1 VHYTRRVSRNCHV
14 AAVLIACC
22 AVSACGLD
30 SSDLAAFQH
39 SASGPEK
46 LRAILRSP
54 DRDGPLRAEA
64 ALRLLDL
71 PRSDVDGRALLFAEL
86 LPLDAAGKRA
96 IMPAFKEGL
105 SRRMQTRRGDSP
117 SLSAIRAKDA
127 GAKVLGLLEPDERA
141 LLGSELLHFLAE
153 DVPRRADVGE
163 LDLEQIA
170 KQIGPSSAKTL
181 VAELRDSLDAES
193 LARLARVIDAHAE
206 PSLRAQAAARLVA
219 LERAYRVSPADDVAA
234 RERALKDLFLPSLG
248 RFTDQPVLRARLIE
262 IAGSSTIELD
272 QRRYALELLALR
284 CAEAELDPLL
294 ALAQNDA
301 APPELRVLALSR
313 AGEVGNRRAL
323 PVMLVLLAD
332 RKHHALR
339 RRAGELSL
347 ALGGNEVVHSFFR
360 TLPTGWGMNYG
371 KAEIDA
377 YGDQLVK
384 LVPDIS
390 LLLLLG
396 EKLHSSFW
404 WNRVMALRY
413 FASRGTA
420 EDVWR
425 IRQHVHDLLPIL
437 ADGYPRDH
445 TVGLEAESALAMAT
459 QRLHASGAKRRP
471 YLYVPPSAAAPDAGP
486 PMPAAPAHAAPAHA
500 TPVPSATPS
509 PTEPAPSG
517 GELGEAPQ

>member
-1 VHYTRRVSRNCHV
+1 VGLTSSRAVHYTGRVSRLCSL
-14 AAVLIACC
+14 ATLITCCIACC
-22 AVSACGLD
+22 APSACSLD

-46 LRAILRSP
+46 LRAILRSAN
-54 DRDGPLRAEA
+54 RDGPLRAEA

-71 PRSDVDGRALLFAEL
+71 PRSDVDGRSLLFAEL

-96 IMPAFKEGL
+96 ILPGFKEGL
-105 SRRMQTRRGDSP
+105 SRRMQTRRGEAP
-117 SLSAIRAKDA
+117 SQSAIRAKDA
-127 GAKVLGLLEPDERA
+127 GAKVLGLLEPEERA

-163 LDLEQIA
+163 LTLEQIA
-170 KQIGPSSAKTL
+170 KQIGPSSAKAL
-181 VAELRDSLDAES
+181 LGELRDTLDAES
-193 LARLARVIDAHAE
+193 LARLARVIDTHAE
-206 PSLRAQAAARLVA
+206 PAQRAHAAARLVA

-234 RERALKDLFLPSLG
+234 RERALATLYLPSLG
-248 RFTDQPVLRARLIE
+248 RFVDQPVLRARLLE
-262 IAGSSTIELD
+262 IASSAGIELA
-272 QRRYALELLALR
+272 QRRDALERLAHH
-284 CAEAELDPLL
+284 CGEAELDGLL
-294 ALAQNDA
+294 ALAQTEA
-301 APPELRVLALSR
+301 APAELRVLALSR

-332 RKHHALR
+332 RKNHALR

-347 ALGGNEVVHSFFR
+347 ALGGNEVAHSFFR
-360 TLPTGWGMNYG
+360 TLPTGWGMTYG

-377 YGDQLVK
+377 YGEQLTK
-384 LVPDIS
+384 LQPDIS

-459 QRLHASGAKRRP
+459 QRLHASGAKARP
-471 YLYVPPSAAAPDAGP
+471 YLRAPAP
-486 PMPAAPAHAAPAHA
+486 PAAPTPGASAPAPV
-500 TPVPSATPS
+500 TPVPSGS
-509 PTEPAPSG
+509 Q
-517 GELGEAPQ
+517 LGETPQ